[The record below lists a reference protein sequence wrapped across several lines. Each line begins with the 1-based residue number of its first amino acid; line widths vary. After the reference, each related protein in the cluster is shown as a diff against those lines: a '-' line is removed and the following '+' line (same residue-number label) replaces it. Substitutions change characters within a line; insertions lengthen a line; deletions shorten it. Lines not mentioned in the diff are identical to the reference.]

1 MIFPTDFTWDYRRCS
16 SLLCFRSFFFQSTT
30 TKEVKKRKQNRKKSH
45 KRDYLYTLRKAQAG
59 RGRRRRSV
67 LGLKIGLLSH
77 TQERRKEGKKEIG
90 CFQALVIVFLKWRKP
105 FEEEVEEDKLV
116 VCVMRQ
122 LNGRFLLLLFATFVV
137 HLRLKTKEN
146 ILNVVVVVVVI
157 IVVIT
162 FSQSVK
168 YGKKEEEEEEVEN
181 E

>member
-1 MIFPTDFTWDYRRCS
+1 
-16 SLLCFRSFFFQSTT
+16 
-30 TKEVKKRKQNRKKSH
+30 
-45 KRDYLYTLRKAQAG
+45 
-59 RGRRRRSV
+59 
-67 LGLKIGLLSH
+67 
-77 TQERRKEGKKEIG
+77 
-90 CFQALVIVFLKWRKP
+90 
-105 FEEEVEEDKLV
+105 
-116 VCVMRQ
+116 MRQ

-146 ILNVVVVVVVI
+146 ILNVVVVVVVVI

>member
-1 MIFPTDFTWDYRRCS
+1 
-16 SLLCFRSFFFQSTT
+16 
-30 TKEVKKRKQNRKKSH
+30 
-45 KRDYLYTLRKAQAG
+45 
-59 RGRRRRSV
+59 
-67 LGLKIGLLSH
+67 
-77 TQERRKEGKKEIG
+77 
-90 CFQALVIVFLKWRKP
+90 
-105 FEEEVEEDKLV
+105 
-116 VCVMRQ
+116 MRQ